1 MTEGADR
8 STKPSRVSTHVLDT
22 AAGRPAAGVAVRFQR
37 EQDGAWTTVGAGR
50 TDEDGRLRN
59 WSMGV
64 EVTPTRDLTERGTPL
79 PDRQWDGPEAGGRG
93 FEVGRY
99 RLVFDVQHYFL
110 GWGLAPFFPEV
121 IVEFLIDG
129 SGHDYHVPLLVSPY
143 SYTTYRGS

>member
-1 MTEGADR
+1 MTESTDR

-22 AAGRPAAGVAVRFQR
+22 AAGRPAAGVAVRFER
-37 EQDGAWTTVGAGR
+37 EQDGDWATVGTGR
-50 TDEDGRLRN
+50 TDDDGRLRD
-59 WSMGV
+59 WSVGA
-64 EVTPTRDLTERGTPL
+64 EVTQAGNLSGQGTPL
-79 PDRQWDGPEAGGRG
+79 PDRRRDRRDRGGGG
-93 FEVGRY
+93 FDVGRY